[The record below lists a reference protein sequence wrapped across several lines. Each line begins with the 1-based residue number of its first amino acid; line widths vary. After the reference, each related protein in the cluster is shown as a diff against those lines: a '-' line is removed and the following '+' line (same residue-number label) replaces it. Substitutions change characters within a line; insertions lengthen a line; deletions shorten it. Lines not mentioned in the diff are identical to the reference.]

1 MRKSKMFFSLRLKM
15 NKKKE
20 PNLIPMI
27 NIIFLLM
34 IFFMLSGV
42 VSKKELVII
51 ERPYSKNSTKINVE
65 KFISFSILSNGII
78 LFDNKEVSLNQ
89 MENLLYNTVKDS
101 KKTEIF
107 LDIDKNV
114 NIKIFN
120 KLLEVIKGNN
130 VKRVFINTVVKN
142 DN

>member
-1 MRKSKMFFSLRLKM
+1 MFFSLRLKM

-42 VSKKELVII
+42 VSKKDIVII

-65 KFISFSILSNGII
+65 EFISFSISRNGII
-78 LFDNKEVSLNQ
+78 LFDNKEVSLNE
-89 MENLLYNTVKDS
+89 MENLLNKMAKDP

-120 KLLEVIKGNN
+120 KLLEVIKDNN

>member
-1 MRKSKMFFSLRLKM
+1 MFSSLRLKM

-42 VSKKELVII
+42 INKKDVVII
-51 ERPYSKNSTKINVE
+51 ERPYSKNSTKIKAE
-65 KFISFSILSNGII
+65 EFISFSILKDGII
-78 LFDNKEVSLNQ
+78 FSDKKEISLNEFQ
-89 MENLLYNTVKDS
+89 NLLNIMMKDPE
-101 KKTEIF
+101 KTKIF

-120 KLLEVIKGNN
+120 QLLEVIKDNN
-130 VKRVFINTVVKN
+130 VEKIFVNTAVKN
-142 DN
+142 AN

>member
-1 MRKSKMFFSLRLKM
+1 MFSSLRLKM

-42 VSKKELVII
+42 VTKRDIVII

-65 KFISFSILSNGII
+65 KFISFSILRDGII
-78 LFDNKEVSLNQ
+78 LLDNKEVSLNEL
-89 MENLLYNTVKDS
+89 ENLLSMMAKDP
-101 KKTEIF
+101 KKTEVF

-114 NIKIFN
+114 NIKIFD
-120 KLLEVIKGNN
+120 KLLEVIKGGN
-130 VKRVFINTVVKN
+130 VERVFINTVVKN

>member
-1 MRKSKMFFSLRLKM
+1 
-15 NKKKE
+15 
-20 PNLIPMI
+20 MI

-42 VSKKELVII
+42 VTKRDIVII

-65 KFISFSILSNGII
+65 KFISFSILRDGII
-78 LFDNKEVSLNQ
+78 LLDNKEVSLNEL
-89 MENLLYNTVKDS
+89 ENLLSMMAKDP
-101 KKTEIF
+101 KKTEVF

-114 NIKIFN
+114 NIKIFD
-120 KLLEVIKGNN
+120 KLLEVIKGGN
-130 VKRVFINTVVKN
+130 VERVFINTVVKN